1 MVFRD
6 QMVTCEECGK
16 TFFFTVTEQ
25 RRIADRTGT
34 DQVEAP
40 ALCPQCR
47 AEPQPQRDTIELIP
61 EEEPVAQAEEETA
74 PYVEEATG
82 PGVEAEFPLEE
93 EGIQVKLIG
102 TVKWFS
108 REKGY
113 GFITK
118 ADGKDL
124 FFHRADLAREEHA
137 WPREGEK
144 VEFQVRYTEKGP
156 EAFNVSILPTD

>member
-6 QMVTCEECGK
+6 QMLECQECGK
-16 TFFFTVTEQ
+16 RFFFTVTEQ
-25 RRIADRTGT
+25 RRMAERLGT

-40 ALCPQCR
+40 TLCQQCR
-47 AEPQPQRDTIELIP
+47 AGESQPRPEPARPQPEPKAEP
-61 EEEPVAQAEEETA
+61 EPA
-74 PYVEEATG
+74 PQIVEATE
-82 PGVEAEFPLEE
+82 PRPEADLPLEE
-93 EGIQVKLIG
+93 EGVEVKLIG

-124 FFHRADLAREEHA
+124 FFHRADLARGEHV
-137 WPREGEK
+137 WPRDGQQ
-144 VEFQVRYTEKGP
+144 VEFQIPRTAKGP
-156 EAFNVSILPTD
+156 EAFNVSLLPTD

>member
-6 QMVTCEECGK
+6 QMLTCEECGK
-16 TFFFTVTEQ
+16 TFFFTVTDQ

-47 AEPQPQRDTIELIP
+47 AGPQAQTDMIAPTR
-61 EEEPVAQAEEETA
+61 EEEPVAQAEEIA
-74 PYVEEATG
+74 ADVEEATG

-124 FFHRADLAREEHA
+124 FFHRADLARDEHA

-144 VEFQVRYTEKGP
+144 VEFQVRYTAKGP

>member
-6 QMVTCEECGK
+6 QMLECQKCGRR
-16 TFFFTVTEQ
+16 FFFTVTEQ
-25 RRIADRTGT
+25 RRIAERLGT

-40 ALCPQCR
+40 TLCEQCR
-47 AEPQPQRDTIELIP
+47 VGESQPQAEPVMPQPAP
-61 EEEPVAQAEEETA
+61 EAEPSPALRV
-74 PYVEEATG
+74 
-82 PGVEAEFPLEE
+82 VEAAVPLPEADFPLEE
-93 EGIQVKLIG
+93 EGIELKLIG

-124 FFHRADLAREEHA
+124 FFHRADLAKDEHV
-137 WPREGEK
+137 WPRDGQQ
-144 VEFQVRYTEKGP
+144 VEFQIRQTAKGP
-156 EAFNVSILPTD
+156 EAFNVSLLPTD